1 MSIETKQAIEALMK
15 VKEKCEEQV
24 RILPEWKDEEL
35 EDNAEAIKKI
45 EELVDFLEYLG

>member
-24 RILPEWKDEEL
+24 RTLPEWKDEQL
-35 EDNAEAIKKI
+35 ADNAETIEKI
-45 EELVDFLEYLG
+45 EELVDLLEYLG